1 MGDLLRTPVKK
12 ANRSGRKSKENTN
25 VTLVRLQKQ
34 LEEHIGKPAILF
46 IKEGREM
53 MPYFVTLC
61 DVNKKWG
68 TAVHKNYGPNGKF
81 RCHMKYSVSIVSL
94 MTGDQKIIFFDEG
107 I

>member
-1 MGDLLRTPVKK
+1 MRDLLRTPVKK
-12 ANRSGRKSKENTN
+12 SIRSGRKSKENTN
-25 VTLVRLQKQ
+25 VVLGRLQRQ

-53 MPYFVTLC
+53 MPYFVTLT

-68 TAVHKNYGPNGKF
+68 TAIHKNYGPDGKF
-81 RCHMKYSVSIVSL
+81 RCCLSYSVSIVSL
-94 MTGDQKIIFFDEG
+94 MTGDQRIIFFDEG